1 MKLPGVENAPK
12 YQGLYVYDF
21 GDWTAVGYT
30 AGEIAILVESERY
43 RGGKVYRIHRA
54 TPDGR
59 MELQGVSANHL
70 CVESGMFFYRR
81 DLEAARADF
90 ESLKNAGDTN
100 PPPCRAF
107 VHLTDRSPAAGT
119 TRYVTALIYAAE
131 HESEMARWLTALAYE
146 GGDVAEGGPSHVS
159 NYQQETKTILD
170 RQQLWSP
177 QTIPSR
183 SADQV
188 MASVRQAVQR

>member
-30 AGEIAILVESERY
+30 AGEIAILAESERY

-59 MELQGVSANHL
+59 MELQGVSANRL
-70 CVESGMFFYRR
+70 SVESGMFFYRK
-81 DLEAARADF
+81 DLAAARADF
-90 ESLKNAGDTN
+90 ESLKEAGETD

-107 VHLTDRSPAAGT
+107 IHLTERSAARGA

-131 HESEMARWLTALAYE
+131 QENEMARWLTALAYD
-146 GGDVAEGGPSHVS
+146 GGDVAEGGSSHVS
-159 NYQQETKTILD
+159 NYQQEIKTILD

-188 MASVRQAVQR
+188 LASVRQAVQR

>member
-1 MKLPGVENAPK
+1 M
-12 YQGLYVYDF
+12 
-21 GDWTAVGYT
+21 
-30 AGEIAILVESERY
+30 
-43 RGGKVYRIHRA
+43 YRIHRA

-59 MELQGVSANHL
+59 MELQGVSANRL
-70 CVESGMFFYRR
+70 SVESGIFFYREE
-81 DLEAARADF
+81 LEAARADF
-90 ESLKNAGDTN
+90 ESLNDAGKTN

-107 VHLTDRSPAAGT
+107 VHLSERSAAHGT

-131 HESEMARWLTALAYE
+131 HESEIARWLTALAYE

-159 NYQQETKTILD
+159 NYQQESKTILD

-177 QTIPSR
+177 QAIPSR

-188 MASVRQAVQR
+188 LTSVRQAVQR